1 MLYKISNIIHNK
13 CNGDKMKY
21 IDLILKLF
29 EDNSDLV
36 VRKIKRNFK
45 TTYVLFLSTLSSSDL
60 INKYI
65 MKNLT
70 IPNFKF
76 KNIRGIIGAPNLK
89 EISFS
94 EVELHMCSGYT
105 IIIENNIIF
114 ALETK
119 VSFDRSIDR
128 AQVEPSL
135 YGPKDSFIE
144 NYQKNIG
151 LIKKRIKSHHLK
163 TKDFVLGRYSKTN
176 IGLLYI
182 DNIVKPDLV
191 NDVTKRLNS
200 INTEAIT
207 TSGELK
213 QFLANENKNVFPA
226 IKLSE
231 RPDTIVRALLSGKIV
246 ILVDTSPFAII
257 LPSVLADYINP
268 TDDYF
273 TNSINTNFL
282 KFLRIFCF
290 IITIITPALY
300 IAITNFNQESI
311 PAKFLMNIST
321 QRFGVPFPSIIEAL
335 IMLFVCE
342 LLRES
347 DLRFPN
353 SYGSAISILGA
364 LIIGESAVASG
375 IVSPIMIIIIAL
387 TFLSCLIFNEVEIT
401 GAIRAWRFIFLL
413 FAAFLGLYGVALCTL
428 LIIINLCS
436 YKSFNLTY
444 MFPLSPFDLS
454 YLKETLIKTKRKKNN
469 YRSKYLTDNIRQ
481 V

>member
-1 MLYKISNIIHNK
+1 MENV
-13 CNGDKMKY
+13 
-21 IDLILKLF
+21 DLILKLF
-29 EDNSDLV
+29 NGNPDLM
-36 VRKIKRNFK
+36 VRKIKKNFK
-45 TTYVLFLSTLSSSDL
+45 TIYILFLASVSSSDL
-60 INKYI
+60 VNKYI
-65 MKNLT
+65 IKNLT
-70 IPNFKF
+70 TPNFKF
-76 KNIRGIIGAPNLK
+76 KSIKEIIAAPNLK
-89 EISFS
+89 VINSD
-94 EVELHMCSGYT
+94 EVEFHICSGYT
-105 IIIENNIIF
+105 IIIENNTIF
-114 ALETK
+114 AIETK
-119 VSFDRSIDR
+119 TSFDRSIDR

-151 LIKKRIKSHHLK
+151 LIKRRIKSHHLK
-163 TKDFVLGRYSKTN
+163 IKDFILGRYSKTN
-176 IGLLYI
+176 VGLLYI
-182 DNIVKPDLV
+182 DNIVKQDLV
-191 NDVTKRLNS
+191 NDVSKRLNN
-200 INTEAIT
+200 INTEAII

-213 QFLANENKNVFPA
+213 QFLTDENKNVFPA

-257 LPSVLADYINP
+257 LPAVLADYINP

-413 FAAFLGLYGVALCTL
+413 FAAFLGLYGFALCTL
-428 LIIINLCS
+428 LMMINLCS
-436 YKSFNLTY
+436 YKSFNLAY
-444 MFPLSPFDLS
+444 MFPLSPLDLS
-454 YLKETLIKTKRKKNN
+454 YLKETLIKPKRKKNN
-469 YRSKYLTDNIRQ
+469 YRSKYLTDNIRKQ

>member
-1 MLYKISNIIHNK
+1 
-13 CNGDKMKY
+13 MKY

-70 IPNFKF
+70 TPNFKF

-191 NDVTKRLNS
+191 NDVTQRLNS

-469 YRSKYLTDNIRQ
+469 YRSKYLTDNIRKQ
-481 V
+481 I